1 MNKRNIVKKRKIVG
15 RLLLLFFSLL
25 IGVLVLITILQESS
39 SSKSLEERFQSK
51 QLKTRCHQI
60 DVNCFY
66 FEAMDKELFVLLKAF
81 KRQYP
86 EFQIKDII
94 PSGNGTFVTFSLQK
108 REKKKELISS
118 N

>member
-1 MNKRNIVKKRKIVG
+1 MDKRNIVKRRKIARKV
-15 RLLLLFFSLL
+15 LFWFFSLL
-25 IGVLVLITILQESS
+25 IGVLVLVTILQESS
-39 SSKSLEERFQSK
+39 SSKSLEGRFQNELLNVK
-51 QLKTRCHQI
+51 CHQI
-60 DVNCFY
+60 DENCFY
-66 FEAMDKELFVLLKAF
+66 FDAFDKELVILLKAF
-81 KRQYP
+81 KEKYP

>member
-1 MNKRNIVKKRKIVG
+1 MNKRKVLRRKKIVG
-15 RLLLLFFSLL
+15 RILLLFFF
-25 IGVLVLITILQESS
+25 GVLVLISIFQGSDDPEV
-39 SSKSLEERFQSK
+39 RFQNELLNVK
-51 QLKTRCHQI
+51 CHQI
-60 DVNCFY
+60 DENCFF
-66 FEAMDKELFVLLKAF
+66 FEAEDKELFVLLKSF